1 MLPLWKHPVSGPI
14 SNWKSATFSRRA
26 ANAASGAEC
35 AYGHGIEVL
44 SERESMFAGVEYDAS
59 ESALTGDVVTEPCE
73 MCESRLAA
81 LTSACYEYGAPNGK
95 SILDAR
101 NSPSVVEFFG
111 HKLNLFFK
119 RRTLYQTP
127 VKYSSSTLQKSKIA
141 WCKKFRYHTKEAA

>member
-1 MLPLWKHPVSGPI
+1 MSGPI
-14 SNWKSATFSRRA
+14 PDWELATFSRRA

-44 SERESMFAGVEYDAS
+44 PEWESMFAGVKYNTS
-59 ESALTGDVVTEPCE
+59 EPAVAGDVVTEPC
-73 MCESRLAA
+73 
-81 LTSACYEYGAPNGK
+81 
-95 SILDAR
+95 
-101 NSPSVVEFFG
+101 
-111 HKLNLFFK
+111 NLFFK